1 MSELDKIKDK
11 PKAKRKLSKI
21 RFDFE
26 GAEASYTDASQG
38 GACSE
43 MNEPFLLK
51 AKEVKPLTEGQKAIL
66 QKIGEEPTPL
76 GKSLSDKDNNVSK
89 QKEDDKNMSE
99 NMVTREEFE
108 NLQKALAVAESTNSI
123 LKYGF
128 EAEMNKSVADALA
141 NLDKESREAIVKAF
155 DKMTEEKE
163 EAINKAKEKSTE
175 KSTLE
180 QELEKEAGESGEAEG
195 ENVEKSLVERI
206 QAYQKKKEG
215 ESN

>member
-11 PKAKRKLSKI
+11 TKAKRKISKI
-21 RFDFE
+21 RFNFE

-51 AKEVKPLTEGQKAIL
+51 AKEVGTLTEGQKAIL

-76 GKSLSDKDNNVSK
+76 GKSLSDEDNNVSK
-89 QKEDDKNMSE
+89 QKEEDNNMSE

-108 NLQKALAVAESTNSI
+108 ALQKALAESESTNSI

-128 EAEMNKSVADALA
+128 EADMNKSVAGALA
-141 NLDKESREAIVKAF
+141 KLDQDFRTEILKAF
-155 DKMTEEKE
+155 DKMAEEKE
-163 EAINKAKEKSTE
+163 EAVNKAKELSVKKSG
-175 KSTLE
+175 LE
-180 QELEKEAGESGEAEG
+180 EELEKEVGESGEPEVATK
-195 ENVEKSLVERI
+195 KSLVERI
-206 QAYQKKKEG
+206 QSYQKKEEG